1 MRPQR
6 RGKKVRPC
14 PSFVWTAT
22 SLTAS
27 SAGWKTPARSST
39 PPSTN
44 SPSGPRPSPERPQ
57 APARAGQARPRPAR
71 PPPRPRLPRRVR
83 DRQAQPGPLPRLAG
97 SIGRAS
103 ASLTSS
109 IPPLHSSVI
118 VLDGRLSSVSRS
130 QKAAI
135 GRMRQA
141 LRDFTELNDA
151 EKNAYLGRLQALDSK
166 FTYRRPDELAGI
178 IKKYNQASSLAE
190 RFATISKNI

>member
-1 MRPQR
+1 MSVFRLDSDKFDRQLGR
-6 RGKKVRPC
+6 LENAGEK
-14 PSFVWTAT
+14 FDTAQHQF
-22 SLTAS
+22 AVGAQAI
-27 SAGWKTPARSST
+27 AGATTGAR
-39 PPSTN
+39 
-44 SPSGPRPSPERPQ
+44 PSGSSP
-57 APARAGQARPRPAR
+57 
-71 PPPRPRLPRRVR
+71 
-83 DRQAQPGPLPRLAG
+83 G
-97 SIGRAS
+97 SSGSSGGEHWSGIGELDQFHS
-103 ASLTSS
+103 
-109 IPPLHSSVI
+109 PLHSSVI

-166 FTYRRPDELAGI
+166 FTYRRPDEMAGI

>member
-1 MRPQR
+1 MSVFRLDSDKFDRQLGR
-6 RGKKVRPC
+6 LENAGQK
-14 PSFVWTAT
+14 FDTAQHQF
-22 SLTAS
+22 AVGAQAI
-27 SAGWKTPARSST
+27 AGATTGAR
-39 PPSTN
+39 
-44 SPSGPRPSPERPQ
+44 PSGSSP
-57 APARAGQARPRPAR
+57 
-71 PPPRPRLPRRVR
+71 
-83 DRQAQPGPLPRLAG
+83 G
-97 SIGRAS
+97 SSGSSGGEHWSGIGELDQFHS
-103 ASLTSS
+103 
-109 IPPLHSSVI
+109 PLHSSVI

-166 FTYRRPDELAGI
+166 FTYRRPDEMAGI

>member
-1 MRPQR
+1 MSVFRLDSDKFDRQLGR
-6 RGKKVRPC
+6 LENAGEK
-14 PSFVWTAT
+14 FDTAQHQFAVGAQAIAGAT
-22 SLTAS
+22 TGAGSGRSSSPPAGSWPGSGSSGS
-27 SAGWKTPARSST
+27 SAS
-39 PPSTN
+39 
-44 SPSGPRPSPERPQ
+44 
-57 APARAGQARPRPAR
+57 
-71 PPPRPRLPRRVR
+71 
-83 DRQAQPGPLPRLAG
+83 AG
-97 SIGRAS
+97 SGSTGSAGGEHWSGIGELDQFHS
-103 ASLTSS
+103 
-109 IPPLHSSVI
+109 PLHSSVI

-135 GRMRQA
+135 ERMRQA